1 MSANHRVLVDRVA
14 CIGAGQ
20 CVMHAPDVFD
30 QDLDGVVMIR
40 TTQADGEVWED
51 VLEAATRCPVQ
62 AITLPGA

>member
-1 MSANHRVLVDRVA
+1 MDRVT

-30 QDLDGVVMIR
+30 QDLDGVVVIR
-40 TTQADGEVWED
+40 TAAAAGEVWED
-51 VLEAATRCPVQ
+51 VVEAAARCPVQ